1 MSQSAGLADYRA
13 ALTTPGARGPAIAS
27 VLGRLPVAMVGF
39 SMLLYIR
46 ETTGSYATASLVSA
60 GTLVG
65 LAIGS
70 VGQGRLMDRIGAA
83 VPLLVTTA
91 LFGVFVALTIV
102 ATESGAHTAV
112 LMVLG
117 VAVGA
122 TEPVVA
128 SASRTMWTRVTPV
141 GPVRDAALAYE
152 AISMEVFFILGP
164 AISGLLI
171 ALPWPGTGLAVAAVS
186 MIVGSV
192 WFALVPTIRLHR
204 PEPVEHTSGLLGPL
218 SFPGMRTL
226 AIAAMGFGVLLGFI
240 EVAVPA
246 AATAAGNTPAG
257 GLLLGLLSISSVLFG
272 VIYGIRPWPKA
283 MNLRLSA
290 LLAAFAV
297 LVAVLAIPTTLV
309 WLAVALLLV
318 GTMVTPQA
326 TTHSAAIDLVAPP
339 SAATEAFGW
348 IITAVTLGLA
358 LGQLVSG
365 QLVEHVGIWSSYLV
379 ATGVG
384 LVFAAIVYAR
394 RATVG
399 DRQAASPQATPAMAC
414 G

>member
-13 ALTTPGARGPAIAS
+13 ALTTPGARGPALAS
-27 VLGRLPVAMVGF
+27 LLGRLPVAMVGF

-46 ETTGSYATASLVSA
+46 ESTGSYATASLVSA
-60 GTLVG
+60 GTLIG

-70 VGQGRLMDRIGAA
+70 VGQGRIMDRIGAA
-83 VPLLVTTA
+83 IPLLVTTA
-91 LFGVFVALTIV
+91 LFGVFVGLTLI
-102 ATESGAHTAV
+102 ATESGAPTA
-112 LMVLG
+112 LLIVLG
-117 VAVGA
+117 VAVGM

-171 ALPWPGTGLAVAAVS
+171 ALPWAGTGLATAAVC

-192 WFALVPTIRLHR
+192 WFALTPTIRRHR
-204 PEPVEHTSGLLGPL
+204 PEPVAHAGLLGPL
-218 SFPGMRTL
+218 AFPGMRTL

-272 VIYGIRPWPKA
+272 VVYGVRPWPKA

-290 LLAAFAV
+290 LLAVFAV

-339 SAATEAFGW
+339 NAATEAFGW

-379 ATGVG
+379 ATAAG
-384 LVFAAIVYAR
+384 LVFAGIVYAR

-399 DRQAASPQATPAMAC
+399 ERVASPAQAPAMAC

>member
-1 MSQSAGLADYRA
+1 MSHSAGLADYRA
-13 ALTTPGARGPAIAS
+13 ALTTPGARGPALAS

-60 GTLVG
+60 GTLIG

-70 VGQGRLMDRIGAA
+70 VGQGRIMDRVGAA
-83 VPLLVTTA
+83 VPLLITTA
-91 LFGVFVALTIV
+91 LFGVFVGLTIV
-102 ATESGAHTAV
+102 ATESGAPTALLV
-112 LMVLG
+112 VLG
-117 VAVGA
+117 VAVGT

-141 GPVRDAALAYE
+141 GPIRDAALAYE

-171 ALPWPGTGLAVAAVS
+171 ALPWPGTGLAAAALC
-186 MIVGSV
+186 MILGSV
-192 WFALVPTIRLHR
+192 WFAMTHTIRTHR
-204 PEPVEHTSGLLGPL
+204 PEPVEHSSGLLGPL
-218 SFPGMRTL
+218 AYPGMRTL
-226 AIAAMGFGVLLGFI
+226 AIAAMGFGAVIGFV

-272 VIYGIRPWPKA
+272 VVYGIRPWPRA
-283 MNLRLSA
+283 LNLRLSA

-326 TTHSAAIDLVAPP
+326 TTHSAAIDLVAP
-339 SAATEAFGW
+339 SSSATEAFGW

-384 LVFAAIVYAR
+384 LAFAAVVYAR
-394 RATVG
+394 RATVSV
-399 DRQAASPQATPAMAC
+399 AAAPNPRAVPAMA
-414 G
+414 